1 MIKLCVILLSFL
13 CGFSAVGEVY
23 LVRGSR
29 LIQALNPKT
38 TIFQNNRVSDSNF
51 SLVVRDSDKLVVA
64 EQVPL
69 DFNAPVYLSALTNVS
84 MNVAFTADNWSEYRQ
99 SQKSAALKLAESTLI
114 EMLWS
119 SGYLSTN
126 EMAVTEGLEAAVEA
140 DLLAQAIA
148 QPDDL
153 SVTALLSR
161 FSALRDVIIR
171 NGGVVEDSQ
180 YHGE

>member
-1 MIKLCVILLSFL
+1 MSKLIVSLLSFL
-13 CGFSAVGEVY
+13 VSFSVFADAY

-29 LIQALNPKT
+29 LIQALDPQT
-38 TIFQNNRVSDSNF
+38 TSFQGNRVRGTGF

-64 EQVPL
+64 ERVPL
-69 DFNAPVYLSALTNVS
+69 SFQTPVFLPALTNITL
-84 MNVAFTADNWSEYRQ
+84 NVDFTADNWNEYRQ